1 MFLEEDLGGTSPTD
15 VDGDDDDHD
24 DDDDDDDLLENL
36 GEGGQASATER
47 VRPDPVAAAS
57 LRE

>member
-24 DDDDDDDLLENL
+24 DDDDLLENL
-36 GEGGQASATER
+36 GEGGQASATDK
-47 VRPDPVAAAS
+47 VRPDPIAAS